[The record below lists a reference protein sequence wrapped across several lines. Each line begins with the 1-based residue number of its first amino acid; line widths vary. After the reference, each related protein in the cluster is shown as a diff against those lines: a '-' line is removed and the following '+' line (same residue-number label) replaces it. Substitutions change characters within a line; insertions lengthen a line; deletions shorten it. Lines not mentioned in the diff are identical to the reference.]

1 MSNHNLVGCHTR
13 KFGASRPQHLSS
25 SGRLCLWI
33 ITYIVADMN
42 RVSRHI
48 KFRLNLN
55 STRNGRCLKIWVS
68 ECKKPFK
75 SLGIMV
81 DGITTEQE
89 LRRAVETEF
98 SFAIDAVV
106 DFYKNELQGIKEE
119 VQSIRKKDREF
130 IANKRARMRETAKV
144 ETADN
149 NG

>member
-1 MSNHNLVGCHTR
+1 
-13 KFGASRPQHLSS
+13 
-25 SGRLCLWI
+25 
-33 ITYIVADMN
+33 
-42 RVSRHI
+42 
-48 KFRLNLN
+48 
-55 STRNGRCLKIWVS
+55 
-68 ECKKPFK
+68 
-75 SLGIMV
+75 MV

-106 DFYKNELQGIKEE
+106 DFYKNELQGIQEE

-144 ETADN
+144 DTADN

>member
-1 MSNHNLVGCHTR
+1 M
-13 KFGASRPQHLSS
+13 
-25 SGRLCLWI
+25 
-33 ITYIVADMN
+33 
-42 RVSRHI
+42 
-48 KFRLNLN
+48 
-55 STRNGRCLKIWVS
+55 
-68 ECKKPFK
+68 
-75 SLGIMV
+75 

-106 DFYKNELQGIKEE
+106 DFYKNELQGIQEE

>member
-1 MSNHNLVGCHTR
+1 
-13 KFGASRPQHLSS
+13 
-25 SGRLCLWI
+25 
-33 ITYIVADMN
+33 
-42 RVSRHI
+42 
-48 KFRLNLN
+48 
-55 STRNGRCLKIWVS
+55 
-68 ECKKPFK
+68 
-75 SLGIMV
+75 MV

-106 DFYKNELQGIKEE
+106 DFYKNELQGIQDE
-119 VQSIRKKDREF
+119 VQLIRKKDREF

>member
-1 MSNHNLVGCHTR
+1 
-13 KFGASRPQHLSS
+13 
-25 SGRLCLWI
+25 
-33 ITYIVADMN
+33 
-42 RVSRHI
+42 
-48 KFRLNLN
+48 
-55 STRNGRCLKIWVS
+55 
-68 ECKKPFK
+68 
-75 SLGIMV
+75 MV

>member
-1 MSNHNLVGCHTR
+1 
-13 KFGASRPQHLSS
+13 
-25 SGRLCLWI
+25 
-33 ITYIVADMN
+33 
-42 RVSRHI
+42 
-48 KFRLNLN
+48 
-55 STRNGRCLKIWVS
+55 
-68 ECKKPFK
+68 
-75 SLGIMV
+75 MV

-106 DFYKNELQGIKEE
+106 DFYKNELQGIQEE

>member
-1 MSNHNLVGCHTR
+1 
-13 KFGASRPQHLSS
+13 
-25 SGRLCLWI
+25 
-33 ITYIVADMN
+33 
-42 RVSRHI
+42 
-48 KFRLNLN
+48 
-55 STRNGRCLKIWVS
+55 
-68 ECKKPFK
+68 
-75 SLGIMV
+75 MV

-106 DFYKNELQGIKEE
+106 DFYKNELQGVQDD